1 MRHGKILFLHPVLRP
16 GGFDYNKDCH
26 FAMTITESKRSAEG
40 VVGISATLDLASIT
54 LNQLIEKRKA
64 QFLVMMQC
72 AKTYY
77 RSVGIFDG
85 PQIILEI
92 PSDSLAGTLHLT
104 PYVVSSHDL
113 DWIVSDEHEDEIRGI
128 QGGDRIPKG
137 SVLAVGASHV
147 VEMDEIGTIQSAI
160 KIQSNEQVKEGQYA
174 INTVEDFV
182 VIELGPRTYT
192 NVARIRARL
201 RELLY
206 PSIYQAAIEHAMRKM
221 GEEPDRKWAKALRKT
236 LEDYKLGEDDVSN
249 NPNHCAQVI
258 LDDPLGRMI
267 DRCNRGIYDG
277 C

>member
-26 FAMTITESKRSAEG
+26 FAMEITESKRSAEG
-40 VVGISATLDLASIT
+40 IVGISATLDLASST
-54 LNQLIEKRKA
+54 LNQLIEKHKA

-77 RSVGIFDG
+77 RGAGIFDG
-85 PQIILEI
+85 PEISLEI

-104 PYVVSSHDL
+104 PYVVSTDDL
-113 DWIVSDEHEDEIRGI
+113 DWIASDEHEDEMRSM

-137 SVLAVGASHV
+137 SVLAVGAAHV

-160 KIQSNEQVKEGQYA
+160 KIQSNEQVKEGQYT

-182 VIELGPRTYT
+182 VIELGPRTYA
-192 NVARIRARL
+192 NVAQIRERL

-221 GEEPDRKWAKALRKT
+221 GEEPDRKWSKALRKT
-236 LEDYKLGEDDVSN
+236 LEDYKLSVEEVSD
-249 NPNHCAQVI
+249 NPNYCAQVI
-258 LDDPLGRMI
+258 LDNPLGQMI
-267 DRCNRGIYDG
+267 DRCNRGVSDAY
-277 C
+277 